1 MHRWLSNE
9 IGVFVEPSSATGAA
23 GLLKFAK
30 LGKVDAKAKIVI
42 TVTGH
47 GLKDVGWALK
57 DESGKDV
64 EPTSCSKDAAQ
75 VAELLGLERIK

>member
-1 MHRWLSNE
+1 MHRYLSNE

-30 LGKVDAKAKIVI
+30 ADKVPSDAQIVI

-57 DESGKDV
+57 DENGEEVK
-64 EPTSCSKDAAQ
+64 PTSCSKDATE
-75 VAELLGLERIK
+75 VAELLGLEKN